1 MVTPGLHSECPAL
14 STPSRG
20 ISYERATKTVLHC
33 PVILGPSLMF
43 QKLILFEATVRWIGL
58 SFGVAIKEHIPRKI
72 QLLIHVSGSVPYSS
86 RGREK
91 KRERKERGKDVGEGK
106 VERKFLRKLKRLNT
120 QGFNHQYAL
129 ILNKNCQ

>member
-20 ISYERATKTVLHC
+20 ISYERATKTGLHC

-72 QLLIHVSGSVPYSS
+72 QLLIHVSGSVPYSL
-86 RGREK
+86 RGRA
-91 KRERKERGKDVGEGK
+91 KRERGRREAKMWEREK
-106 VERKFLRKLKRLNT
+106 
-120 QGFNHQYAL
+120 
-129 ILNKNCQ
+129 